1 MEPVYRGIEIAAAT
15 AARALGTNITYQG
28 MDNIPVAGGA
38 VIAMNHISYI
48 DYLPAGLATRQ
59 RRRRIR
65 YMLKA
70 EALEH
75 GAVDFIIR
83 HTDCIPVDRKAGAGA
98 YAEAV
103 RRLRRGQLVGV
114 FPEATISRSFELKE
128 FKTGAVRMALEA
140 EVPIIPLILWG
151 SHRMWTKDHP
161 KSLGRKKIPWV
172 IRAGEPL
179 APHDRAPAR
188 GARAVPAPGRRLVG
202 SPPAG
207 WDRSHPGRSETARRS
222 RTGRTRPPLGG
233 APLMLPAL
241 VATDVDGTLLD
252 PDERITPRTRAAV
265 AAAVAGGVQ
274 FVLATGRPP
283 RWIPPVVDALGF
295 APMAVCANG
304 AVIYDA
310 ASDRVISARTLPV
323 DVLTELAEIAARVVP
338 GVGLAAERIG
348 RSAHDS
354 ATPQF
359 VSAPGYEHA
368 WLNPDNTEVS
378 HEDLLSA
385 PAVKLLV
392 RKPGISSSELAAA
405 LARHIGVL
413 GDITYSTNDG
423 LIEISP
429 IGITKAVGVAEV
441 ARPLQISAE
450 DVVAFG
456 DMPNDVPMLRWA
468 GHGVA
473 MGNAHPDA
481 IAAANEVTAP
491 NSDDGLARVLERWW
505 L

>member
-1 MEPVYRGIEIAAAT
+1 
-15 AARALGTNITYQG
+15 
-28 MDNIPVAGGA
+28 
-38 VIAMNHISYI
+38 
-48 DYLPAGLATRQ
+48 
-59 RRRRIR
+59 
-65 YMLKA
+65 
-70 EALEH
+70 
-75 GAVDFIIR
+75 
-83 HTDCIPVDRKAGAGA
+83 
-98 YAEAV
+98 
-103 RRLRRGQLVGV
+103 
-114 FPEATISRSFELKE
+114 
-128 FKTGAVRMALEA
+128 
-140 EVPIIPLILWG
+140 
-151 SHRMWTKDHP
+151 
-161 KSLGRKKIPWV
+161 
-172 IRAGEPL
+172 
-179 APHDRAPAR
+179 
-188 GARAVPAPGRRLVG
+188 
-202 SPPAG
+202 
-207 WDRSHPGRSETARRS
+207 
-222 RTGRTRPPLGG
+222 
-233 APLMLPAL
+233 MLPAL
-241 VATDVDGTLLD
+241 IATDVDGTLLD
-252 PDERITPRTRAAV
+252 PDERVTTRTREAV
-265 AAAVAGGVQ
+265 AAAVAGGAQ

-283 RWIPPVVDALGF
+283 RWIPPVVEGLGF

-310 ASDRVISARTLPV
+310 ATDRVVSACTLPV
-323 DVLTELAEIAARVVP
+323 DALAELAEIATRVVP

-378 HEDLLSA
+378 YEDLLSA

-392 RKPGISSSELAAA
+392 RQPGTPSAALAAA
-405 LARHIGVL
+405 LARHVGVL

-429 IGITKAVGVAEV
+429 IGITKAVGVEEV
-441 ARPLQISAE
+441 ARPLEISAE

-473 MGNAHPDA
+473 MGNAHPEA
-481 IAAANEVTAP
+481 IAAANEVTAA